1 VKTALLL
8 SGGIESTILAY
19 EYKPDIAITI
29 DYGQASANSEIK
41 ASKYICNKL
50 NINHIIL
57 DVNILKYFNKKIEEW
72 IPYRNQYLLTL
83 ATMILAEYE
92 ISELLIGTISTDKI
106 HPDGSIEFIESFNNL
121 LQIEKPRIKVIAPL
135 IMLTSDELL
144 EKTNIPLSLLS
155 IAHSCTESS
164 FPCNKCKSCKK
175 YYDFF
180 YKYKKNL
187 GYTNGK

>member
-1 VKTALLL
+1 M
-8 SGGIESTILAY
+8 
-19 EYKPDIAITI
+19 
-29 DYGQASANSEIK
+29 
-41 ASKYICNKL
+41 
-50 NINHIIL
+50 II
-57 DVNILKYFNKKIEEW
+57 
-72 IPYRNQYLLTL
+72 R
-83 ATMILAEYE
+83 
-92 ISELLIGTISTDKI
+92 
-106 HPDGSIEFIESFNNL
+106 GSLNNL